1 MPKNGM
7 LVRIAVAVAAVA
19 VLATIAVTAAGAARQ
34 SVTLKGDGSTFVQP
48 LINAW
53 TQLPSPGASPFTS
66 ATHINVTY
74 GGGGSGAGVADII
87 AKTVDFGASDAP
99 LSVYASTC
107 TTCVQIP
114 WALSGTAVIYRIDN
128 VKPATAVIKMTGAVL
143 AKIYLGQIKYWDDKQ
158 IKLLNKG
165 VTIPHTAI
173 TTVHRDSSSG
183 TTYNFT
189 DYLSHVSSYWRTHYG
204 AQTLIGS
211 WPGSTQQG
219 HGSSGVD
226 AAVKAT
232 NGAVGYVDVYYGV
245 STHLKFMFMQNR
257 SGKYL
262 QPTTATIAA
271 AAKLDT
277 TPKADGTLDIVNPP
291 ASLKYKNAYPISTY
305 TYVDIQ
311 QHSGAN
317 AGALKTFVTWVL
329 GPTGQALSKQNIFVP
344 LPTTVISFD
353 KKQIAKIKS

>member
-7 LVRIAVAVAAVA
+7 LIRISLAVASVAI
-19 VLATIAVTAAGAARQ
+19 LATIAVTAAGAARQ
-34 SVTLKGDGSTFVQP
+34 SVTLKGAGSTFVQP
-48 LINAW
+48 LINSW
-53 TQLPSPGASPFTS
+53 TQLPSPSQSPFTK
-66 ATHINVTY
+66 ATGINVTY

-99 LSVYASTC
+99 LTAYATTC

-114 WALSGTAVIYRIDN
+114 WALSGTAVIYRIDG
-128 VKPATAVIKMTGAVL
+128 VKPSSAVLKMTGPVL

-158 IKLLNKG
+158 IKAINKG
-165 VTIPHTAI
+165 VTIPHTPI

-183 TTYNFT
+183 TTFNFT
-189 DYLSHVSSYWRTHYG
+189 DYLSHVSSYWKSHYG

-211 WPGSTQQG
+211 WPGSTLQG

-245 STHLKFMFMQNR
+245 STHLNFMYVQNKAGKF
-257 SGKYL
+257 L
-262 QPTTATIAA
+262 QPTATTIAA
-271 AAKLDT
+271 AAKSDA
-277 TPKADGTLDIVNPP
+277 TPSADGSLSIVNPP
-291 ASLKYKNAYPISTY
+291 ASTKYKNAYPISTY

-311 QHSGAN
+311 QHSSN
-317 AGALKTFVTWVL
+317 ATALKTFVSWVL
-329 GPTGQALSKQNIFVP
+329 SGPGQALSKQNIFVP

-353 KKQIAKIKS
+353 KKQVAKIKS